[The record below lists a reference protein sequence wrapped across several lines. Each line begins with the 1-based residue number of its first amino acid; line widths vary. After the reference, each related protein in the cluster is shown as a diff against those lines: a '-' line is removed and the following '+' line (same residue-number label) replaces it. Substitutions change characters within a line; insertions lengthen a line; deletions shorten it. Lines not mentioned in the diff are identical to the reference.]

1 MTLPVEC
8 GTIKYMMR
16 KFFFVSI
23 WFPLTLLLLLLNLS
37 VLAQTVRSNNQTAQ
51 ALDFQTNNLIYPITA
66 SSGTSQVLGET
77 VYSEDARVVLLRHFF
92 EKYQSPMTPYTTQI
106 VEQSDLYK
114 LDYRLIPAIAM
125 CESNLGKKIP
135 GKNSFNPFGI
145 AVFTGLQK
153 GKNFDDWSHAITW
166 VARYLSGKYYNHGI
180 TSLTDIGAIW
190 APPSVANGN
199 SWASCVETFMNR
211 II

>member
-1 MTLPVEC
+1 M
-8 GTIKYMMR
+8 IR
-16 KFFFVSI
+16 KGLFI
-23 WFPLTLLLLLLNLS
+23 LLWFPLAFILLVINLT
-37 VLAQTVRSNNQTAQ
+37 VLSQTVQANNQAAKSLQ
-51 ALDFQTNNLIYPITA
+51 ISPSGRYLPITA
-66 SSGTSQVLGET
+66 SSGTSQILGET
-77 VYSEDARVVLLRHFF
+77 VFSDDARVMLLRHFF
-92 EKYQSPMTPYTTQI
+92 EKYQSPMSPFTAQI

-135 GKNSFNPFGI
+135 GKDSFNPFGI

-153 GKNFDDWSHAITW
+153 GKNFDDWNHAITW
-166 VARYLSGKYYNHGI
+166 VARYLSEKYYTRGI

-199 SWASCVETFMNR
+199 SWANCVDTFMNR

>member
-1 MTLPVEC
+1 M
-8 GTIKYMMR
+8 IR
-16 KFFFVSI
+16 KGLLIVLWYPLAFVV
-23 WFPLTLLLLLLNLS
+23 LVVNLI
-37 VLAQTVRSNNQTAQ
+37 VLARTVQANNQTAKSLQ
-51 ALDFQTNNLIYPITA
+51 ISPTDRYFPITA

-77 VYSEDARVVLLRHFF
+77 ILSDDARVLLLRHFF
-92 EKYQSPMTPYTTQI
+92 EKYQSPMSPFAEQI

-114 LDYRLIPAIAM
+114 LDYRMLPAIAM

-135 GKNSFNPFGI
+135 GKDSFNPFGI

-153 GKNFDDWSHAITW
+153 GKNFDDWNHAITW
-166 VARYLSGKYYNHGI
+166 VARYLSEKYYNRGI
-180 TSLTDIGAIW
+180 TSLIDIGAIW

-199 SWASCVETFMNR
+199 SWANCVESFMNR

>member
-1 MTLPVEC
+1 ML
-8 GTIKYMMR
+8 R
-16 KFFFVSI
+16 KFLFVTL
-23 WFPLTLLLLLLNLS
+23 WFPITLSLVIINLIVLVQS
-37 VLAQTVRSNNQTAQ
+37 VEANNQTAATLQ
-51 ALDFQTNNLIYPITA
+51 FGSSDRYFPITA

-77 VYSEDARVVLLRHFF
+77 IYSEDARVLLLRHFF
-92 EKYQSPMTPYTTQI
+92 EKYQSPMSSFAGEI
-106 VEQSDLYK
+106 VLQSDLYK
-114 LDYRLIPAIAM
+114 LDYRLLPAIAM

-145 AVFTGLQK
+145 AVYTGLQK
-153 GKNFDDWSHAITW
+153 GKKFDDWSHAIAW
-166 VARYLSGKYYNHGI
+166 VARYISEKYYSRGI

-211 II
+211 IV

>member
-1 MTLPVEC
+1 M
-8 GTIKYMMR
+8 IR
-16 KFFFVSI
+16 KGLFI
-23 WFPLTLLLLLLNLS
+23 LLWFPLTFILLVINLT
-37 VLAQTVRSNNQTAQ
+37 VLAQTVQANNQTAKSLQ
-51 ALDFQTNNLIYPITA
+51 ISPTGRYFPITA
-66 SSGTSQVLGET
+66 SSGTSQILGET
-77 VYSEDARVVLLRHFF
+77 IRSDDARVMLLRHFF
-92 EKYQSPMTPYTTQI
+92 EKYESPMVPFTAQI
-106 VEQSDLYK
+106 VEQSDFYK

-135 GKNSFNPFGI
+135 GKASFNPFGI

-153 GKNFDDWSHAITW
+153 GKNFNDWSHAITW
-166 VARYLSGKYYNHGI
+166 VARYLSEKYYSRGI

>member
-1 MTLPVEC
+1 ML
-8 GTIKYMMR
+8 R
-16 KFFFVSI
+16 KFLFVTL
-23 WFPLTLLLLLLNLS
+23 WFPITLILVIINLI
-37 VLAQTVRSNNQTAQ
+37 VLIQTVEANNQTAASMQ
-51 ALDFQTNNLIYPITA
+51 FASSDTYFPITA

-77 VYSEDARVVLLRHFF
+77 VYSEDARVLLLRHFF
-92 EKYQSPMTPYTTQI
+92 EKYQSPMAPFTAQI

-153 GKNFDDWSHAITW
+153 GKNFDDWNHAITW
-166 VARYLSGKYYNHGI
+166 VARYLNEKYYTRGI

-199 SWASCVETFMNR
+199 SWANCVDTFMNR